1 MQTKRCTYCHKLQR
15 ADAQVCSL
23 CGQTF
28 VRKKPVVRNVTAPS
42 IPQASAHRAGHY
54 FGLHPEDQPYQSN
67 KIVVRRPPVDEA
79 EQVLQPEPELII
91 FPDTD
96 EAPVMQVYRATT
108 HSRSDRRSDAA
119 VVKVSPPPYMPHN
132 ALLSPRATS
141 LILAMSCIF
150 FLLASSIIAFVL
162 IRSHTAS
169 VEPAVQASPNL
180 LHVGTVFT
188 LTGHG
193 FGSRDLMAF
202 TIDNNQIVMGLS
214 GKPLI
219 MHTNEQG
226 VFSVKI
232 RVPDGWN
239 VGTHTIYTL
248 DEAQGS
254 SVPTRIIVNASV

>member
-28 VRKKPVVRNVTAPS
+28 VRKKSIIRNVTAPS
-42 IPQASAHRAGHY
+42 IPRASAHRAGHY

-67 KIVVRRPPVDEA
+67 KIIVQRPPADEA
-79 EQVLQPEPELII
+79 EQVLQPEPGQII

-96 EAPVMQVYRATT
+96 EAPVLHVYRATPRP
-108 HSRSDRRSDAA
+108 RSSAGSGAA
-119 VVKVSPPPYMPHN
+119 AVKVSPPPYMPRK

-141 LILAMSCIF
+141 LMLAMSCIF

-169 VEPAVQASPNL
+169 VEPLVQAAPDL
-180 LHVGTVFT
+180 LHRGTVFT

-202 TIDNNQIVMGLS
+202 TIDNNQIIMGLS

-226 VFSVKI
+226 IFSANI
-232 RVPDGWN
+232 RVPDDWN
-239 VGTHTIYTL
+239 VGIHTIYSL

-254 SVPTRIIVNASV
+254 SVPTRITVNASV